1 MIDYALDIERAVLG
15 NCLLD
20 ANVLEDL
27 RLPEEAFYS
36 FEHREI
42 YKALKEAGS
51 DLIGVEQNLREK
63 GILGR
68 IQTVL
73 NDCLVDAS
81 TNYDYHHQILKEKY
95 LQRYMKEGL
104 RKALNKTDDVHS
116 LIDDVQRLADSMQN
130 ERIALTPDEI
140 FYREESTPR
149 AEKIM
154 FAERQLDEFYKDA
167 SNKGMLEVTIADS
180 GHGKTQF
187 AMYKVDKVLKQ
198 GFKVLW
204 IQLEGVDVD
213 TAKYFENNPYKN
225 NIFITHS
232 LYDIEDI
239 KSEARTLNRR
249 VGIDYIVIDYVQNV
263 ECARMDRANGV
274 EYISQQL
281 TRLAKDIDC
290 YVHLLSQVSI
300 NYSARSGWKQEPSY
314 GDVRW
319 SQQLKQDA
327 HIISSV
333 FRPSRIESLIDGDHI
348 KDFDNNSA
356 PYDSVYVKHAKV
368 RHGKQEWKRIHYIHT
383 EKGFI
388 PLAFME
394 NVPF

>member
-15 NCLLD
+15 NCLID
-20 ANVLEDL
+20 ENALEDL
-27 RLPEEAFYS
+27 KLPEEAFYS

-42 YKALKEAGS
+42 YKALKEAGA
-51 DLIGVEQNLREK
+51 DVIAVEQNLREK
-63 GILGR
+63 GLLDR
-68 IQTVL
+68 IHSEL
-73 NDCLVDAS
+73 NDCVVDAS

-95 LQRYMKEGL
+95 LQRFMREGL
-104 RKALNKTDDVHS
+104 RQALKKTDNVHS
-116 LIDDVQRLADSMQN
+116 LIDDVQRLADTMQTD
-130 ERIALTPDEI
+130 RIALTPDEI
-140 FYREESTPR
+140 FDREESTPR

-187 AMYKVDKVLKQ
+187 AMYKVDKILKQ
-198 GFKVLW
+198 GYKVLW

-213 TAKYFENNPYKN
+213 TAKYFQDNPYKN
-225 NIFITHS
+225 NIYITHS

-281 TRLAKDIDC
+281 TRLAKDLDC

-300 NYSARSGWKQEPSY
+300 NYNARSGWKQEPSY

-333 FRPSRIESLIDGDHI
+333 FRPSRIEALIEDNHI
-348 KDFDNNSA
+348 RDFDNNLA

-383 EKGFI
+383 ENGLI
-388 PLAFME
+388 PLAFMKD
-394 NVPF
+394 VPF